1 MDTTVNT
8 TITTKKT
15 NMVIEVLLFVIH
27 KSANANLLKNVE
39 ESAHYVDLSR
49 DYVIDLRAILPTSL
63 VALNETLPSASLP
76 PSLPPPSIAD
86 TGGTSSDDDSSSNS
100 DDE

>member
-27 KSANANLLKNVE
+27 KSANANLLKNVDRVHIMSIYLGIMSLISE
-39 ESAHYVDLSR
+39 RY
-49 DYVIDLRAILPTSL
+49 YLPH
-63 VALNETLPSASLP
+63 
-76 PSLPPPSIAD
+76 
-86 TGGTSSDDDSSSNS
+86 
-100 DDE
+100 

>member
-27 KSANANLLKNVE
+27 KSANANLLKYVE
-39 ESAHYVDLSR
+39 ESAHYVDYISGLCQNDKNLSNTR
-49 DYVIDLRAILPTSL
+49 K
-63 VALNETLPSASLP
+63 TL
-76 PSLPPPSIAD
+76 
-86 TGGTSSDDDSSSNS
+86 G
-100 DDE
+100 

>member
-49 DYVIDLRAILPTSL
+49 DYVRMIRTFQTRESH
-63 VALNETLPSASLP
+63 
-76 PSLPPPSIAD
+76 
-86 TGGTSSDDDSSSNS
+86 SDDLQKLQRILYFVR
-100 DDE
+100 

>member
-27 KSANANLLKNVE
+27 KSANANLLKYVE

-49 DYVIDLRAILPTSL
+49 DYVRMIRTFQIRERHLDDLQKLQRILYF
-63 VALNETLPSASLP
+63 VR
-76 PSLPPPSIAD
+76 
-86 TGGTSSDDDSSSNS
+86 
-100 DDE
+100 